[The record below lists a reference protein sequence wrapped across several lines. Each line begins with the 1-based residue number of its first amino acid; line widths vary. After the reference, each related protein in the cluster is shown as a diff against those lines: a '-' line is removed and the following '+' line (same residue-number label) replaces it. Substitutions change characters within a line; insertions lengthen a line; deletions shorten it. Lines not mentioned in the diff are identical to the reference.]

1 MLTSRSR
8 ILSGLLLS
16 GLLLSAGVRAADAPP
31 RILNPLGQPP
41 AIERVP
47 MALRIDDLA
56 GKTIYLVDIGF
67 TDTHQLFTEMRDLLA
82 ARYPKTNWEVRTKIG
97 TYFDDDPEL
106 WAEIKQRGH
115 GMVIGI
121 GH

>member
-1 MLTSRSR
+1 MR
-8 ILSGLLLS
+8 ISLWRWLSLSLLLHATWS
-16 GLLLSAGVRAADAPP
+16 GAAVAAGSP
-31 RILNPLGQPP
+31 RVLNPLGQPP

-47 MALRIDDLA
+47 MAPRVADLA

-82 ARYPKTNWEVRTKIG
+82 ARYPNTKWEVRTKIG
-97 TYFDDDPEL
+97 TYFDDDPDL
-106 WAEIKQRGH
+106 WAEIKAHGH